1 MSTEITSLSAPPP
14 QAVFFDELDLPIR
27 EDVVRFAEGYD
38 RVHYTA
44 KILGKDDEFCAAV
57 CELVLLGVS
66 ERAIAR
72 RMRMSRRSVK
82 AVTRVFEERGKLAP
96 LKERLSAKMADLIEL
111 GLDVLRDKLERDQV
125 PANVLPIVIGVLSDK
140 KALLD
145 GDPTARLDI
154 EITHDVT
161 PAAARDYLV
170 LLKSARAKVVA
181 LPATSDMESEVSR

>member
-1 MSTEITSLSAPPP
+1 
-14 QAVFFDELDLPIR
+14 
-27 EDVVRFAEGYD
+27 
-38 RVHYTA
+38 
-44 KILGKDDEFCAAV
+44 
-57 CELVLLGVS
+57 
-66 ERAIAR
+66 
-72 RMRMSRRSVK
+72 MSRRSVK